1 MAAAERTTPPGLAY
15 RVCFGA
21 GLALLIGSM
30 VVGLVQRFRLGVA
43 GQVSFDPLR
52 EAAGLLNSGRPA
64 EAAERFRIAASLDR
78 SRDAQLGLARS
89 LTRSGDTTS
98 GLAEYGRL
106 PFVAPRDA
114 QAINEYAAVLL
125 DAGRTAEAEAWL
137 RHVLQVDPRLSDAYN
152 NLAIVHAR
160 TGRLETAVQLIET
173 AAALSAQPDEEVQA
187 NLVRIRAALQARSA
201 AAAAGRP

>member
-64 EAAERFRIAASLDR
+64 EAA
-78 SRDAQLGLARS
+78 ARS